1 MGVSR
6 AVVLRAV
13 RRLAGWADTRSPLAA
28 AVVAAGL
35 FDGAT
40 APAAAG
46 TAVLCTA
53 WLTGEKTLGVVAVE
67 LLLRKELV
75 LDRLVFVVLP
85 HQTVQI
91 VAVVSFE
98 MVDLV
103 YNMFVVIVENIAV
116 VVGNIAAAAAAAVV
130 VVVVVVVVVLKM
142 VELDCNI
149 VDFERMTIVEECWET
164 VDMAVGKIAV
174 EVVGMVFAD

>member
-130 VVVVVVVVVLKM
+130 VVVVVVVVLKM

>member
-28 AVVAAGL
+28 VVVAAGL

-130 VVVVVVVVVLKM
+130 VVVVVVVVLKM